1 MRREE
6 RLLSDPPIKR
16 AARRQPF
23 FVEVRV
29 QDDEGVYVYK
39 ARNLS
44 AGGMFIDSPVPAA
57 PGTCVT
63 VGFSLPGIGRI
74 ECTGRVRWN
83 TDVASGRV
91 RHPGMGVAFDG
102 FDEAARALIAT
113 YTDTNEL

>member
-1 MRREE
+1 
-6 RLLSDPPIKR
+6 
-16 AARRQPF
+16 
-23 FVEVRV
+23 VRV

-57 PGTCVT
+57 PGTRVT
-63 VGFSLPGIGRI
+63 VGFSLPEIGRI
-74 ECTGRVRWN
+74 ECTGKVRWN

-102 FDEAARALIAT
+102 LDAKARALIAA
-113 YTDTNEL
+113 YTDSSET